1 MGQILEKMQN
11 GETQGFIYDIG
22 MLKFDH
28 RVCVPQDTRLM
39 EEIMSEAYCTPYTAH
54 PGATKMYQNL

>member
-1 MGQILEKMQN
+1 MQN